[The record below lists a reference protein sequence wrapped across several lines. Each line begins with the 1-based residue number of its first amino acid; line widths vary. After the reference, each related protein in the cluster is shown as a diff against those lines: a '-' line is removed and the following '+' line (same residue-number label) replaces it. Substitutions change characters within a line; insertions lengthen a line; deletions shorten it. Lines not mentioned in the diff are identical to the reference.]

1 MAELLAG
8 LDLGTSGAKL
18 TVVTPDGEVV
28 ARREHAYPTRTAP
41 GGVAEQDP
49 EHWWEAARA
58 VLQESGVAHRVAALG
73 VTGHMQNVIPVA
85 GDGRPT
91 RPAILYSD
99 TRAEA
104 ETARLRDAVVGWE
117 ARTGN
122 HQDATNVPA
131 KLAWLAAHE
140 PDALARARHVLLGPA
155 GYVAFRATGEA
166 ACDPTTAST
175 AGVLDMTTRGW
186 LVDAIE
192 AAGGRVELFPRLTG
206 ERTGDALVGEVG
218 PSAEELG
225 LRPGTPVVHGLGD
238 AGSTTDGLV
247 GVEPGDAYL
256 YLGTTGWLAAV
267 TPVGHEPGPIHAL
280 MLPGWEYLLRIGA
293 VQSAGSTSAWAR
305 TQFFPGLGFAEVEE
319 QVAGRVD
326 TLTNRP
332 LALPGLAGERTPL
345 RDGLLRG
352 AFVGVQ
358 EGTDAVDLYLAALT
372 GVAMGLRHAAD
383 AMGVRQHRIALVGG
397 ASSSLAWR
405 RILADVFGATIVTGR
420 AVEPAAH
427 SAARSAADAVGIT
440 HWLTPLLAAGRDLDE
455 TPPSS
460 VHEAY
465 QRQLPIHRGIYD
477 ALTDTFH
484 AMGR

>member
-1 MAELLAG
+1 MELIAG
-8 LDLGTSGAKL
+8 LDLGTSSAKL

-28 ARREHAYPTRTAP
+28 ARRERAYPTHTAP

-58 VLQESGVAHRVAALG
+58 VLLDSGVAGRVAALG
-73 VTGHMQNVIPVA
+73 LTGHMQNVIPVDDA
-85 GDGRPT
+85 ARAT

-104 ETARLRDAVVGWE
+104 ETARLRGVVTDWE
-117 ARTGN
+117 TRTGN

-131 KLAWLAAHE
+131 KLAWLAEHE
-140 PDALARARHVLLGPA
+140 PDALARASHVLLGPA
-155 GYVAFRATGEA
+155 GYVAFRATGHA

-186 LVDAIE
+186 LADAIE
-192 AAGGRVELFPRLTG
+192 AAGGRVEQFPRLTG
-206 ERTGDALVGEVG
+206 ERVGDALVGEVG
-218 PSAEELG
+218 ASAAGELG

-256 YLGTTGWLAAV
+256 YLGTTGWLAAI
-267 TPVGHEPGPIHAL
+267 TPTGHEPGPIHAL
-280 MLPGWEYLLRIGA
+280 MLPGWEHLLRIGS

-305 TQFFPGLGFAEVEE
+305 AQFFPGLSFTEVEG

-326 TLTNRP
+326 DLTNRP
-332 LALPGLAGERTPL
+332 LALPGLAGERTPV
-345 RDGLLRG
+345 RDGALRG

-358 EGTDAVDLYLAALT
+358 EGTDAADLYLAALT

-383 AMGVRQHRIALVGG
+383 AMGVAQRRIALVGG
-397 ASSSLAWR
+397 AASSPAWR
-405 RILADVFGATIVTGR
+405 RILADVFGATIVTGE

-427 SAARSAADAVGIT
+427 SAARSAADAVGIP
-440 HWLTPLLAAGRDLDE
+440 HSLLPLLGARRELSE
-455 TPPSS
+455 TQPSP

-465 QRQLPIHRGIYD
+465 QRQLPIHRGLYD

-484 AMGR
+484 ALGR